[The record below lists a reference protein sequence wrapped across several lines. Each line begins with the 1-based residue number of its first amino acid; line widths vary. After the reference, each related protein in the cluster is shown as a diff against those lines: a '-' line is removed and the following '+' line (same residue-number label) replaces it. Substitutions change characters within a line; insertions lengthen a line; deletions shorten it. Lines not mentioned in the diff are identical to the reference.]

1 MSINTASRPGT
12 IEPAERAL
20 GSARTSR
27 REFIQLAIAAG
38 LTVSAAESMFSQAT
52 AAPKKGGRFRIGI
65 SWGSTTNSL
74 DPATHLDNYMFTVGL
89 TLRSLL
95 AQVDPKGNINTDL
108 AESFEPSNGAKIWA
122 VKLRKGVTFHNGKD
136 LAAGDVVASIR
147 HHMGANSKS
156 AVKSVV
162 SQIDDIK
169 ADGDR
174 VIFSLKGGNGDFPYV
189 LSEQRLPIMPAKDN
203 GEADWQSGNGTG
215 PYMLEEFR
223 PGEVTR
229 AKRNPNYFRDTWFD
243 EVEILSIID
252 PTARTN
258 ALFSGEIDFMDRC
271 ELKIL
276 DRLAE
281 QPGIKIEKV
290 TGYEHNVFS
299 MNVTVAPFDNP
310 DVRNAVKFAVDREAI
325 LNKVYGGIG
334 AIGNDNPVA
343 PSVKFAI
350 NPQPIHEYDP
360 EMAKSLL
367 KKAGLSTL
375 KISLSAADAAFTGA
389 VDAAALFKES
399 AAKAGIDLE
408 VVREPNDAYWD
419 NVWLKKPFVA
429 SQWLGRP
436 TADGVLTLAYAQ
448 DSTQN
453 ETFWKNPR
461 FNELLVKARS
471 ELDEQKRAPMYAE
484 CQQLL
489 HDDGGLINLVFTTYV
504 TAHTSKVDHGPL
516 LSNYDMDGFRVAQ
529 RWWAA

>member
-1 MSINTASRPGT
+1 
-12 IEPAERAL
+12 
-20 GSARTSR
+20 
-27 REFIQLAIAAG
+27 
-38 LTVSAAESMFSQAT
+38 MFSQAT

-156 AVKSVV
+156 AVRSVV

-252 PTARTN
+252 PTASLAVTTEMQSETIGFANSLGTVIPVTN
-258 ALFSGEIDFMDRC
+258 
-271 ELKIL
+271 
-276 DRLAE
+276 
-281 QPGIKIEKV
+281 
-290 TGYEHNVFS
+290 T
-299 MNVTVAPFDNP
+299 
-310 DVRNAVKFAVDREAI
+310 AVV
-325 LNKVYGGIG
+325 
-334 AIGNDNPVA
+334 
-343 PSVKFAI
+343 
-350 NPQPIHEYDP
+350 
-360 EMAKSLL
+360 
-367 KKAGLSTL
+367 
-375 KISLSAADAAFTGA
+375 
-389 VDAAALFKES
+389 
-399 AAKAGIDLE
+399 
-408 VVREPNDAYWD
+408 
-419 NVWLKKPFVA
+419 
-429 SQWLGRP
+429 
-436 TADGVLTLAYAQ
+436 
-448 DSTQN
+448 
-453 ETFWKNPR
+453 
-461 FNELLVKARS
+461 
-471 ELDEQKRAPMYAE
+471 
-484 CQQLL
+484 QQ
-489 HDDGGLINLVFTTYV
+489 
-504 TAHTSKVDHGPL
+504 
-516 LSNYDMDGFRVAQ
+516 
-529 RWWAA
+529 